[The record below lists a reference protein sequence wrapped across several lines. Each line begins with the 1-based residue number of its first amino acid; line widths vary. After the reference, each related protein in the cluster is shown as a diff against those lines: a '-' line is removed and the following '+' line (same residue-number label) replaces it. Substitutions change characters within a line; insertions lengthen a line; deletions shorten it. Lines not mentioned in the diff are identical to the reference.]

1 MKIVKGRVASHLF
14 GICSNIIFQDGCVRP
29 GDIGLEIGTVITS
42 NAEVID
48 GICEHFDVQIVQVP
62 KPAAPI
68 AKVPVAPVAAK
79 PKAVPAPKVITAQDI
94 LTAREKPKR
103 LPLPKVDE
111 PVSQDVIER
120 AKIPPRIKSNPAT
133 APVRSANV
141 PIENSF
147 EFDITGLT
155 PQEIAELHGGPR
167 ATESVGTGGTGRPS
181 NPFADDF
188 DPRNPASSPKP
199 QRRW

>member
-1 MKIVKGRVASHLF
+1 MKIVKGRVASQLF
-14 GICSNIIFQDGCVRP
+14 GICTNIVYDDGCVRP
-29 GDIGLEIGTVITS
+29 GDISLEVGSMVTS
-42 NAEVID
+42 NAEVQD
-48 GICEHFDVQIVQVP
+48 GVCEHYDVQIAQVP
-62 KPAAPI
+62 KPAAPV

-79 PKAVPAPKVITAQDI
+79 PKAMPAPKVITAQDI

-103 LPLPKVDE
+103 TPLPDVDPPTPPE
-111 PVSQDVIER
+111 IIEL
-120 AKIPPRIKSNPAT
+120 AKRPPRIKSNPAT

-141 PIENSF
+141 PIETGF

-155 PQEIAELHGGPR
+155 PSEIAELHGGAR
-167 ATESVGTGGTGRPS
+167 ATTESVSAVAGRPS